1 MRRLIGPVMPSE
13 VSLGE
18 NGRRYRPSPRERGR
32 RPFGFRSPEDNAI
45 FDLAS
50 SNGEC
55 ELTRRDDRASGRRA
69 PKAKAA
75 KQGQAAAELIE
86 VRDRLRQAPSA
97 DARAAAATHVGSL
110 LTSTPLK
117 AEERSAA
124 LAILEKLTKDV
135 EQEVRHALAVHVK
148 DCAVLPPSIAREIAE
163 DVDAVSLP
171 FIECS
176 PVLSDGDLIDLV
188 KLGSTQKQLA
198 IARRDSVSEPVSDA
212 LVATHSG
219 GVVIAL
225 LTNVGAR
232 VSEPA
237 YHDIVEHFGG
247 DRSVQSLIVERPLL
261 PMTVIERLIHSVSTA
276 LRNRLIERHA
286 LPSDFADELVG
297 QAGERAFMQD
307 LASMPGAFD
316 AEALA
321 RRLHAN
327 GRLTPTLLMRA
338 LCLGDRH
345 FFEAGIA
352 VRAGIPTANAATLMA
367 DRGPLGFK
375 ALYDKAQLPAELFRA
390 FRAAFNAIGE
400 VERSGRKSQDADSVR
415 LIIDAVVKE
424 YDEACPDSLE
434 YLLSQI
440 SHGILGRFERSTRN

>member
-1 MRRLIGPVMPSE
+1 MLFLTWPS
-13 VSLGE
+13 L
-18 NGRRYRPSPRERGR
+18 
-32 RPFGFRSPEDNAI
+32 
-45 FDLAS
+45 
-50 SNGEC
+50 NGEF
-55 ELTRRDDRASGRRA
+55 ELTRRDDRAAGRRA
-69 PKAKAA
+69 PKAKTA
-75 KQGQAAAELIE
+75 KQRQAAAELIE
-86 VRDRLRQAPSA
+86 IRDRLRQAPSA
-97 DARAAAATHVGSL
+97 DARSAAATHVGSL
-110 LTSTPLK
+110 LTATPLK

-124 LAILEKLTKDV
+124 IAILEKLTKDV

-163 DVDAVSLP
+163 DVDAVALP

-188 KLGSTQKQLA
+188 KLGSTQKQVA
-198 IARRDSVSEPVSDA
+198 IARRDSVSELVSDA

-219 GVVIAL
+219 DVVTAL
-225 LTNVGAR
+225 LTNVGAKM
-232 VSEPA
+232 SEPA
-237 YHDIVEHFGG
+237 YHDIVEHFRG
-247 DRSVQSLIVERPLL
+247 DSSVQSLMVERPLL
-261 PMTVIERLIHSVSTA
+261 PMTVIERLIQSVSTV

-307 LASMPGAFD
+307 LASLPRAFD
-316 AEALA
+316 AEVLA

-327 GRLTPTLLMRA
+327 GRLTPTLLIRA
-338 LCLGDRH
+338 LCLGDTH
-345 FFEAGIA
+345 FFEAGMA
-352 VRAGIPTANAATLMA
+352 VRAGIPVGNATMLIA

-375 ALYDKAQLPAELFRA
+375 ALYDKARLPPELFRA
-390 FRAAFNAIGE
+390 FRAALSVIAE
-400 VERSGRKSQDADSVR
+400 VERSGRSQDANSVR

-440 SHGILGRFERSTRN
+440 SHGVLGRSERSTRN

>member
-1 MRRLIGPVMPSE
+1 
-13 VSLGE
+13 
-18 NGRRYRPSPRERGR
+18 
-32 RPFGFRSPEDNAI
+32 
-45 FDLAS
+45 
-50 SNGEC
+50 
-55 ELTRRDDRASGRRA
+55 LTRRDDRATGRRA
-69 PKAKAA
+69 PKAKPA
-75 KQGQAAAELIE
+75 KQPQAAAGLVEI
-86 VRDRLRQAPSA
+86 RDRLRRAPSA
-97 DARAAAATHVGSL
+97 DARAAAASHVGSL
-110 LTSTPLK
+110 LTATPLK
-117 AEERSAA
+117 PEERSAA

-135 EQEVRHALAVHVK
+135 EQEVRHALALHVK

-176 PVLSDGDLIDLV
+176 PVLADGDLIDLV
-188 KLGSTQKQLA
+188 KLGSTQKQVA
-198 IARRDSVSEPVSDA
+198 IARRNWVNEPVSDA

-219 GVVIAL
+219 EVVTAL

-237 YHDIVEHFGG
+237 YHEIVEHFGG
-247 DRSVQSLIVERPLL
+247 DGTVQSLMVERPLL

-307 LASMPGAFD
+307 LASMPRAFD
-316 AEALA
+316 PEALA
-321 RRLHAN
+321 RRLHASR
-327 GRLTPTLLMRA
+327 RLTPTLLMRA
-338 LCLGDRH
+338 LCLGDRR
-345 FFEAGIA
+345 FFEAGMA
-352 VRAGIPTANAATLMA
+352 VRAEIPSTNARMLIA

-375 ALYDKAQLPAELFRA
+375 AIYDKARLPPELFRA
-390 FRAAFNAIGE
+390 FRAALNAIAD
-400 VERSGRKSQDADSVR
+400 VERSGRKCQDEDSVR

-440 SHGILGRFERSTRN
+440 SHGILGRSERSTRI

>member
-1 MRRLIGPVMPSE
+1 
-13 VSLGE
+13 
-18 NGRRYRPSPRERGR
+18 
-32 RPFGFRSPEDNAI
+32 
-45 FDLAS
+45 
-50 SNGEC
+50 
-55 ELTRRDDRASGRRA
+55 LTRRDDRASGRRA
-69 PKAKAA
+69 PKAKTS
-75 KQGQAAAELIE
+75 KERQAWAELIE
-86 VRDRLRQAPSA
+86 VRDRLQQTPSV
-97 DARAAAATHVGSL
+97 DARAATATHVGSL
-110 LTSTPLK
+110 LTSTSLK

-124 LAILEKLTKDV
+124 LAILEKLMKDV

-176 PVLSDGDLIDLV
+176 PVLAEKDLIDLV
-188 KLGSTQKQLA
+188 KLGSTRKQVA

-219 GVVIAL
+219 EVVTAL
-225 LTNVGAR
+225 LTNVGAK
-232 VSEPA
+232 VSEPT
-237 YHDIVEHFGG
+237 YHEIVEQFRG
-247 DRSVQSLIVERPLL
+247 DGTVQSLMVERALL
-261 PMTVIERLIHSVSTA
+261 PMTVIERLIHLVSTA

-297 QAGERAFMQD
+297 QAGERAIMQD
-307 LASMPGAFD
+307 LASMPRAFD
-316 AEALA
+316 TETLA
-321 RRLHAN
+321 RRLHAS

-345 FFEAGIA
+345 FFDAGMA
-352 VRAGIPTANAATLMA
+352 VRADIPTTNASMLIA

-375 ALYDKAQLPAELFRA
+375 AIYDKARLPPELFRA
-390 FRAAFNAIGE
+390 FRAALNAIAV
-400 VERSGRKSQDADSVR
+400 VERSGRKSQDAASVR
-415 LIIDAVVKE
+415 SIIDAVVKE

-440 SHGILGRFERSTRN
+440 SHGILGRSERSTRI